1 MKKNKKLGLKKKLR
15 LNKETIVTLTPGQQ
29 VQVVGGISRPCG
41 SVGHCAVTV

>member
-29 VQVVGGISRPCG
+29 VQVVGGVSRPCG
-41 SVGHCAVTV
+41 SMTHCAVTY